1 MGGIIFGA
9 LALIAGQ
16 VFAALVAI
24 VVMRPLQQYF
34 ALREVL
40 ADTSQ
45 YGVGTVYSTVLRKG
59 ADKEWCGRC
68 EVVGVVRGKVTVR
81 LLDENG
87 RWLPYTKAASCR
99 EFIDFHP
106 TIEDPTRMAQQEA
119 NG

>member
-16 VFAALVAI
+16 VFAALVGI
-24 VVMRPLQQYF
+24 VVMRPLQQFF

-40 ADTSQ
+40 ADEAQ
-45 YGVGTVYSTVLRKG
+45 YGVGTVYREVLRKG

-68 EVVGVVRGKVTVR
+68 EVIGIVRGKVTVR
-81 LLDENG
+81 LLNEDDTP
-87 RWLPYTKAASCR
+87 RPYTKAASCR

-106 TIEDPTRMAQQEA
+106 TIEDPQPD
-119 NG
+119 G